1 MKIFNTVSI
10 LFLTT
15 FFWFS
20 PEIKSQI
27 AIGEWRDHLP
37 YNRTISVASA
47 DNLVF
52 CATPYSLFYY
62 DKTDNRINRLSKVN
76 GLSDIGIS
84 CIAYNSEYQTLVVAY
99 SNTNIDLIKGNSI
112 INISDIKRKQILGN
126 KTINNILFADSL
138 AYLACGFGIVVL
150 DVKNEEF
157 PEPVYYIGN
166 NGSQV
171 NVFDL
176 TVGMDTLYAATETGI
191 YKAALNS
198 PNLADFSFW
207 DVDQKLYP
215 NSAFSVIQYF
225 HGKLFVNRKLESW
238 NSDTTYYYDYSSD
251 KWQVFAE
258 ADFAHKP
265 AMKSMNDRFLLVSEG
280 RLKIFDAN
288 LVTLTHI
295 YSQGGR
301 FVNLRDATIDADN
314 QIWLADYD
322 IGLIKAKDEWSGE
335 FISPNGPFSTNVFD
349 MSLEN
354 ENLWVASGGH
364 GSDWGKLYINSGA
377 YSFQNEQW
385 KSYNRANGFEAFD
398 TISDMICV
406 AVDPQNA
413 GRAFVGSWQA
423 GVMEFLNGELVNI
436 YNDQN
441 SSLEKWPAANFVA
454 ISGLAFDGDNNLWV
468 VNSGAASVV
477 SVMKPGGQWKS
488 FSLGASA
495 SNIDT
500 RNLIVDSYGQKWI
513 MLRADN
519 KLLVF
524 TDNGTI
530 DNIND
535 DRVKTLSNS
544 AGAGNLPGT
553 KVYSIAQD
561 LDGEIW
567 LGTDEGVGVIY
578 SPQNVFEGQA
588 GTYDAQQI
596 KVQVGGYVQY
606 LLETETVTAIAVDGD
621 NRKWMGTD
629 RAGVYLLSADGTEE
643 ILHFTEENSPLYSN
657 SIVDIEI
664 NGKTGEVFFGTDRGI
679 ISYKSTATE
688 GEKTFDHVLVYPNPV
703 REGYNGTIAISGLVE
718 YTDIKIT
725 DIAGTLIFATRVD
738 KNSSGRGG
746 QAIWDGKNFDGRKA
760 STGVYLVFA
769 TDDQGNEKMVTKILF
784 IN

>member
-1 MKIFNTVSI
+1 MKIFNTVA
-10 LFLTT
+10 LLALTT

-20 PEIKSQI
+20 PELKSQI

-47 DNLVF
+47 GNLVF

-62 DKTDNRINRLSKVN
+62 DKTDSRINRLSKVN

-84 CIAYNSEYQTLVVAY
+84 CIAFNHEYQTLVIAY
-99 SNTNIDLIKGNSI
+99 SNTNIDLIKGNTI

-126 KTINNILFADSL
+126 KTINNIMFADSI
-138 AYLACGFGIVVL
+138 AYLACGFGIVTL
-150 DVKNEEF
+150 DIKNEEF
-157 PEPVYYIGN
+157 PDPVYYIGD

-171 NVFDL
+171 NVLDL
-176 TVGMDTLYAATETGI
+176 TIGMDTLYAATESGI
-191 YKAALNS
+191 YKAALSS

-207 DVDQKLYP
+207 SVDQRLYP
-215 NSAFSVIQYF
+215 NAFFNVIQF
-225 HGKLFVNRKLESW
+225 FSGKLFINREIEGW
-238 NSDTTYYYDYSSD
+238 NLDTTYYYDYSTD
-251 KWQVFAE
+251 KWQIFAN
-258 ADFAHKP
+258 ADNAHKP
-265 AMKSMNDRFLLVSEG
+265 SLKTIDDKLLLVSEG

-288 LVTLTHI
+288 LTTLAHI
-295 YSQGGR
+295 YSQSGR
-301 FVNLRDATIDADN
+301 FVNLRDATIDPDD
-314 QIWLADYD
+314 QIWLADFD
-322 IGLIKAKDEWSGE
+322 IGLIKVLDEWSGE

-354 ENLWVASGGH
+354 ESLWVASGGH

-377 YSFQNEQW
+377 YSFRNEQW
-385 KSYNRANGFEAFD
+385 KSYNRAYGYEAFD
-398 TISDMICV
+398 SISDMICV
-406 AVDPQNA
+406 AVDPQNNN
-413 GRAFVGSWQA
+413 RAFVGTWQS
-423 GVMEFLNGELVNI
+423 GVMEFVNDELVNI
-436 YNDQN
+436 YDDHN
-441 SSLEKWPAANFVA
+441 SSLEKWPTANYVA
-454 ISGLAFDGDNNLWV
+454 ISGVAFDQDNNLWV
-468 VNSGAASVV
+468 VNSGAPSAISA
-477 SVMKPGGQWKS
+477 MKPGGEWKS
-488 FSLGASA
+488 FSLGANA

-500 RNLIVDSYGQKWI
+500 KNLIVDTYGQKWI

-530 DNIND
+530 DNTND
-535 DRVKTLSNS
+535 DMVKTLTNS
-544 AGAGNLPGT
+544 AGSGNLPGT

-578 SPQNVFEGQA
+578 SPQNVFGGQA

-596 KVQVGGYVQY
+596 KVQVGEYVQY

-688 GEKTFDHVLVYPNPV
+688 GKPTFDHVVVYPNPV
-703 REGYNGTIAISGLVE
+703 REGYSGIIAISGLVE

-725 DIAGTLIFATRVD
+725 DIAGTLIYATRVD
-738 KNSSGRGG
+738 QNSSGRGG

-769 TDDQGNEKMVTKILF
+769 TDDQGNEKIVTKILF